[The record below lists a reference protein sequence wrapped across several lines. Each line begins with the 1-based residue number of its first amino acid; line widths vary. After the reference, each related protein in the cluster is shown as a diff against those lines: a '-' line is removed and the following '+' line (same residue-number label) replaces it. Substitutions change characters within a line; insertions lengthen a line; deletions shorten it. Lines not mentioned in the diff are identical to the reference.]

1 MERRKEQEKTN
12 ESQKGTA
19 ADDALHLAF
28 VSTYPPRACGIAT
41 FTQDLVRELEKVP
54 GIAAPSAVAMERE
67 PLQYGLRVRSTIREQ
82 ERADYVRAAERL
94 NASSVDVVVIEHE
107 YGIYGGADGE
117 YILDFARA
125 LEKPLV
131 TTLHTVLPEP
141 SANQRR
147 ILRELGRLSSRVV
160 TMARRSR
167 DLLARVYGI
176 GVDRIEVIPHG
187 VPLLKPSASKQALK
201 QHYGLAGRSVM
212 STFGLLSEGKG
223 IEYGIEAVAQVAR
236 RHPDLCYLVLGKT
249 HPNIVAQEGERYR
262 EKLEG
267 LVQQYGIAQNVRFVN
282 RYLTKQEIVDYLALS
297 DIYLTPYLGK
307 DQAVSGTLAYAAGSG
322 KAIVSTPYRYAEE
335 MLADGRGLLAAFR
348 DAGSIASAVE
358 RILDAPEAARQMER
372 KMRALGRGMFW
383 DRVARKY
390 ETMFRAVL
398 PAAQVRA
405 VG

>member
-54 GIAAPSAVAMERE
+54 GIAAPSVVAMERE

-348 DAGSIASAVE
+348 DAGSIAAAVE

-398 PAAQVRA
+398 PAAQVRVA
-405 VG
+405 S

>member
-12 ESQKGTA
+12 ESQMGTA

-54 GIAAPSAVAMERE
+54 GIAAPSVVAMERE

-249 HPNIVAQEGERYR
+249 HPNIVAQEGECYR

-358 RILDAPEAARQMER
+358 HILDAPKAARQMER

-405 VG
+405 AS

>member
-12 ESQKGTA
+12 ESQRGTA

-54 GIAAPSAVAMERE
+54 GIAAPSVVAMERE

-372 KMRALGRGMFW
+372 KMRALGRGMLW

>member
-12 ESQKGTA
+12 ELQKGTA

-54 GIAAPSAVAMERE
+54 GIAAPSVVAMERE

-358 RILDAPEAARQMER
+358 CILDAPEAARQMER

-398 PAAQVRA
+398 PAAQVRVA
-405 VG
+405 S

>member
-54 GIAAPSAVAMERE
+54 GIAAPSVVAMERE

-398 PAAQVRA
+398 PAAQVRVA
-405 VG
+405 S

>member
-12 ESQKGTA
+12 ESQMGTA

-54 GIAAPSAVAMERE
+54 GIAAPSVVAMERE

-187 VPLLKPSASKQALK
+187 VPLLKPSAPKQALK

-262 EKLEG
+262 EKLER

-372 KMRALGRGMFW
+372 KMLALGRGMFW

>member
-12 ESQKGTA
+12 ESQRGTA
-19 ADDALHLAF
+19 ADDALHLVF

-54 GIAAPSAVAMERE
+54 GIAAPSVVAMERE

-267 LVQQYGIAQNVRFVN
+267 IVQQYGIAQNVRFVN

>member
-54 GIAAPSAVAMERE
+54 GIAAPSVVAMERE

-82 ERADYVRAAERL
+82 ERADYVHAAERL

-398 PAAQVRA
+398 PAAQVRVA
-405 VG
+405 S

>member
-54 GIAAPSAVAMERE
+54 GIAAPSVVAMERE

-82 ERADYVRAAERL
+82 ERADYVRAAEWL

-348 DAGSIASAVE
+348 DAGSIAAAVE
-358 RILDAPEAARQMER
+358 RILDHPQEARRMEE

-383 DRVARKY
+383 NQVARHY
-390 ETMFRAVL
+390 EQMFRAVL
-398 PAAQVRA
+398 PAVQVRA

>member
-12 ESQKGTA
+12 ESQMGTA

-54 GIAAPSAVAMERE
+54 GIAAPSVVAMERE

-223 IEYGIEAVAQVAR
+223 IEYGIEAVAQVVR

-372 KMRALGRGMFW
+372 KMRALGRSMFW

>member
-12 ESQKGTA
+12 ELQKGTA

-54 GIAAPSAVAMERE
+54 GIAAPSVVAMERE

-82 ERADYVRAAERL
+82 ERTDYVRAAERL

-398 PAAQVRA
+398 PAAQVRVA
-405 VG
+405 S

>member
-54 GIAAPSAVAMERE
+54 GIAAPSVVAMERE

-176 GVDRIEVIPHG
+176 GADRIEVIPHG

-405 VG
+405 AS

>member
-12 ESQKGTA
+12 ESQRGTA

-54 GIAAPSAVAMERE
+54 GIAAPSVVAMERE

-167 DLLARVYGI
+167 DLLACVYGI
-176 GVDRIEVIPHG
+176 GADRIEVIPHG

-223 IEYGIEAVAQVAR
+223 IEYGIEAVSQVAR

-348 DAGSIASAVE
+348 DAGSIAAAVE
-358 RILDAPEAARQMER
+358 RILDHPQEARRMEE

-383 DRVARKY
+383 DQEIGRASCRERV
-390 ETMFRAVL
+390 
-398 PAAQVRA
+398 
-405 VG
+405 

>member
-12 ESQKGTA
+12 ESQRGTA
-19 ADDALHLAF
+19 ADDALHLVF

-54 GIAAPSAVAMERE
+54 GIAAPSVVAMERE

-147 ILRELGRLSSRVV
+147 ILWELGRLSSRVV

-267 LVQQYGIAQNVRFVN
+267 IVQQYGIAQNVRFVN

>member
-1 MERRKEQEKTN
+1 MKDRKHHSIQEEKT
-12 ESQKGTA
+12 A
-19 ADDALHLAF
+19 AEDDLRLVF
-28 VSTYPPRACGIAT
+28 LSTYPPRACGIAT

-54 GIAAPSAVAMERE
+54 GIAAPSVVAMERE
-67 PLQYGLRVRSTIREQ
+67 PLQYGLRVRFTIREQ
-82 ERADYVRAAERL
+82 ERADYVRAAQCL
-94 NASSVDVVVIEHE
+94 NKSKADVVVIGHE

-147 ILRELGRLSSRVV
+147 ILTELGRLSSRIV
-160 TMARRSR
+160 TMAARSKE
-167 DLLARVYGI
+167 LLETVYGI
-176 GVDRIEVIPHG
+176 GGERIEVIPHG
-187 VPLLKPSASKQALK
+187 VPLLKPSAAKQALK
-201 QHYGLAGRSVM
+201 ERYGLAGRSVM
-212 STFGLLSEGKG
+212 STFGLLSAGKG
-223 IEYGIEAVAQVAR
+223 IEYGIER
-236 RHPDLCYLVLGKT
+236 
-249 HPNIVAQEGERYR
+249 
-262 EKLEG
+262 
-267 LVQQYGIAQNVRFVN
+267 NVRFVN

-335 MLADGRGLLAAFR
+335 MLAEGRGLLAAFR
-348 DAGSIASAVE
+348 DAGSIAAAVE
-358 RILDAPEAARQMER
+358 RILDHPQEARRMEE

-383 DRVARKY
+383 DQVARHY
-390 ETMFRAVL
+390 EQMFRAVL

>member
-54 GIAAPSAVAMERE
+54 GIAAPSVVAMERE

-117 YILDFARA
+117 YILDFART

-176 GVDRIEVIPHG
+176 GADRIEVIPHG

-390 ETMFRAVL
+390 EMMFRAVL

>member
-12 ESQKGTA
+12 ESQRGTA

-41 FTQDLVRELEKVP
+41 FTQDLVREIEKVP
-54 GIAAPSAVAMERE
+54 GIAAPSVVAMERE

-223 IEYGIEAVAQVAR
+223 IEYGIEAVAQVVR

-372 KMRALGRGMFW
+372 KMRALGRSMFW

>member
-12 ESQKGTA
+12 ELQKGTA

-54 GIAAPSAVAMERE
+54 GIAAPSVVAMERE

-335 MLADGRGLLAAFR
+335 MLADGRGLFAAFR

-405 VG
+405 AS

>member
-12 ESQKGTA
+12 ELQKGTA

-54 GIAAPSAVAMERE
+54 GIAAPSVVAMERE

-82 ERADYVRAAERL
+82 ERTDYVRAAERL

-322 KAIVSTPYRYAEE
+322 KAIVSTPYHYAEE

-405 VG
+405 AS

>member
-12 ESQKGTA
+12 ESQMGTA

-54 GIAAPSAVAMERE
+54 GIAAPSVVAMERE

>member
-1 MERRKEQEKTN
+1 MKRRKEQEKTN

-54 GIAAPSAVAMERE
+54 GIAAPSVVAMERE

-348 DAGSIASAVE
+348 DAGSIAAAVE

>member
-12 ESQKGTA
+12 ELQKGTA

-54 GIAAPSAVAMERE
+54 GIAAPSVVAMERE

-82 ERADYVRAAERL
+82 ERTDYVRAAERL

-405 VG
+405 AS

>member
-12 ESQKGTA
+12 ESQRGTA

-54 GIAAPSAVAMERE
+54 GIAAPSVVAMERE

-405 VG
+405 AS

>member
-1 MERRKEQEKTN
+1 MKDRKHHSIQEEKT
-12 ESQKGTA
+12 A
-19 ADDALHLAF
+19 AEDDLRLVF
-28 VSTYPPRACGIAT
+28 LSTYPPRACGIAT

-54 GIAAPSAVAMERE
+54 GIAAPSVVAMERE
-67 PLQYGLRVRSTIREQ
+67 PLQYGLRVRFTIREQ
-82 ERADYVRAAERL
+82 ERADYVRAAQCL
-94 NASSVDVVVIEHE
+94 NKSKADVVVIEHE

-147 ILRELGRLSSRVV
+147 ILTELGRLSSRIV
-160 TMARRSR
+160 TMAARSKE
-167 DLLARVYGI
+167 LLETVYGI
-176 GVDRIEVIPHG
+176 GGERIEVIPHG
-187 VPLLKPSASKQALK
+187 VPLLKPSAAKQALK
-201 QHYGLAGRSVM
+201 ERYGLAGRSVM
-212 STFGLLSEGKG
+212 STFGLLSAGKG
-223 IEYGIEAVAQVAR
+223 IEYGIEATAQVAK
-236 RHPDLCYLVLGKT
+236 RHPELCYLVLGKT
-249 HPNIVAQEGERYR
+249 HPNVVAQEGERYR
-262 EKLEG
+262 ERLEA
-267 LVQQYGIAQNVRFVN
+267 LVREYGIERNVRFVN

-348 DAGSIASAVE
+348 DAGSIAAAVA
-358 RILDAPEAARQMER
+358 RILDHPQEARRMEE

-383 DRVARKY
+383 DQVARHY
-390 ETMFRAVL
+390 EQMFRAVL

>member
-54 GIAAPSAVAMERE
+54 GIAAPSVVAMERE